1 MKVLLIA
8 ATAVALA
15 GPALAC
21 GGTAEYPQT
30 AETLAQSS
38 LTPERRAELEKTLQ
52 EGWTMHNESHE
63 QGDGAKMGQ
72 SMQMLRQLQAQIPEK

>member
-1 MKVLLIA
+1 MKALLIA

-38 LTPERRAELEKTLQ
+38 LTPERKAELEKSLQ
-52 EGWTMHNESHE
+52 EGWTMHSESHE

>member
-1 MKVLLIA
+1 MKTLLIA

-21 GGTAEYPQT
+21 VGTAEYPQT

-38 LTPERRAELEKTLQ
+38 LTPERKAELEKTLQ
-52 EGWTMHNESHE
+52 EGWSLHSQSHE

-72 SMQMLRQLQAQIPEK
+72 SIQILRQLQAQIPEK

>member
-1 MKVLLIA
+1 MKALLIA

-21 GGTAEYPQT
+21 GGTTEYPQT

-38 LTPERRAELEKTLQ
+38 LTPERKAELETALR
-52 EGWTMHNESHE
+52 EGWAMHGESHE

-72 SMQMLRQLQAQIPEK
+72 SMQILRQLQAQIPEK

>member
-1 MKVLLIA
+1 MKALLIA

-30 AETLAQSS
+30 AATLAQSS
-38 LTPERRAELEKTLQ
+38 LTPERKAELEKTLKD
-52 EGWTMHNESHE
+52 GWALHSESHE

-72 SMQMLRQLQAQIPEK
+72 SMQTLRELQAQIPSE